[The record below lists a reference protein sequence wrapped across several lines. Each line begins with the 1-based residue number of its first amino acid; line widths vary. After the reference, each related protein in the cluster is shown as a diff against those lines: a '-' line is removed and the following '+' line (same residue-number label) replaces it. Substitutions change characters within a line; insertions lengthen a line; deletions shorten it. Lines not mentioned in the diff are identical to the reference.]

1 MENEN
6 ILSAGCWAV
15 VVAAGRGARFGQP
28 YNKVF
33 HPLYGRSVLMR
44 CLDALEASGAFEGAV
59 LVLSEQDM
67 PGYEALVSRE
77 GKPALVRQIARGGAT
92 RQESVYNGLKLVPE
106 EAEIAAIHDAAR
118 PFVTPG
124 IIRAAIESARRYGS
138 GVPGS
143 PVTDTIKLLDDEGS
157 AVDTPPRERLCAVQ
171 TPQTFRRALIMEAHE
186 MARREGWQ
194 STDDAALYEKYIG
207 KVRVVML
214 PECADNIKVTTMRDV
229 SAFECPYR
237 TGTGYDA
244 HRLVEGRKLILCGV
258 DIPYE
263 KGLLGHSDADV
274 ALHALMDALLGAAG
288 LGDIG
293 RHFPDSD
300 ARYKGISS
308 LLLLDEVRE
317 KLRAAGFR
325 PVNADVTIVAQR
337 PKLKDYMEAM
347 RQNVARHLD
356 LDEACVNVKATT
368 TEGMGFEGEGLG
380 ISAQAA
386 ALIAREERK

>member
-1 MENEN
+1 MERETMPG
-6 ILSAGCWAV
+6 ARCWAV

-33 HPLYGRSVLMR
+33 HPLNGRSVLMR

-59 LVLSEQDM
+59 LVLSESDM
-67 PGYEALVSRE
+67 PGYEALVQRE
-77 GKPALVRQIARGGAT
+77 GRPALVRAIAMGGAT
-92 RQESVYNGLKLVPE
+92 RQESVYSGLRLVPE
-106 EAEIAAIHDAAR
+106 TAEIVAIHDAAR
-118 PFVTPG
+118 PFVAPTV
-124 IIRAAIESARRYGS
+124 IHAAIESAVRHGS

-143 PVTDTIKLLDDEGS
+143 PVTDTIKLLDEEGR

-171 TPQTFRRALIMEAHE
+171 TPQTFRRAEIIEAHE
-186 MARREGWQ
+186 RALREGYQ

-229 SAFECPYR
+229 SARECPFR

-244 HRLVEGRKLILCGV
+244 HRMVEGRKLVLCGV
-258 DIPYE
+258 EIPCD

-274 ALHALMDALLGAAG
+274 SVHALMDALLGAAA

-308 LLLLDEVRE
+308 LLLLDEVR
-317 KLRAAGFR
+317 KMLKDAGFC
-325 PVNADVTIVAQR
+325 PVNVDVTIVAQR
-337 PKLKDYMEAM
+337 PKLKDYMGEM
-347 RQNVARHLD
+347 RQNIAAHLG

-386 ALIAREERK
+386 ALIARA